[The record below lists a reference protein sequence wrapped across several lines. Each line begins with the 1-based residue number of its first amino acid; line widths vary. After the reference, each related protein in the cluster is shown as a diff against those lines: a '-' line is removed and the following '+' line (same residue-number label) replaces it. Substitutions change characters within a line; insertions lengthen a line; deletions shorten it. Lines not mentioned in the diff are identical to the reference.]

1 MKLLSAMAIGL
12 AVAPAAWSADLL
24 QLYREAQTYDS
35 TLASAR
41 AQFQSNAERVAQA
54 KASLGAQ
61 VNLSATAGY
70 QSIYRKGLAPFVVGG
85 NTNGGTALYTLSLAQ
100 PLYRKQ
106 NDIQLEEAKTSMSQF
121 EAQLAAAEQDLILRV
136 SQAYFDVLQAQD
148 NLDVSKGQKIA
159 IAEQLAQAKRN
170 FEVGTAT
177 IVDQKDAQARY
188 DLAVAK
194 EISDTNDLEVKRRTL
209 ETLVGH
215 DVPVVSVLG
224 DKVELPMPKPNDVA
238 QWVTTSETQ
247 NLQVI
252 SARVSQQVA
261 QQEIE
266 RSRAAF
272 TPNIDLVASVNDAGN
287 TNAYQRPLGGEPRT
301 TIVGVQLGIPLWD
314 SGLRNANVRQA
325 RANFERAR
333 QDFETAR
340 RNVALNARQAFIGVT
355 SGVTQVK
362 ALERSVESSQSSLDS
377 TKLGQQ
383 VGVRTQVDV
392 LNAQQQLFQ
401 ARRDLYAA
409 RYSTI
414 INQLKLKSAA
424 GTLAENDLLEVNVG
438 LGEPQTMP
446 AAAAVPA
453 SAPSAAAPVPA
464 APPAAAEPDKPAKK
478 SKKKSA
484 KRPKP
489 ADL

>member
-41 AQFQSNAERVAQA
+41 AQYQANSERVAQA
-54 KASLGAQ
+54 KASLGTQ
-61 VNLSATAGY
+61 VNLSATTGY
-70 QSIYRKGLAPFVVGG
+70 QSIYRKGLAPFVIGG
-85 NTNGGTALYTLSLAQ
+85 NTNGATALYTLSLAR

-106 NDIQLEEAKTSMSQF
+106 NEIQLDEAKTSLSQF

-148 NLDVSKGQKIA
+148 NLDVSKGQKVA
-159 IAEQLAQAKRN
+159 ISEQLAQAKRN

-215 DVPVVSVLG
+215 DVPVLSVLG
-224 DKVELPMPKPNDVA
+224 DKVELPLPKPNDVA

-252 SARVSQQVA
+252 AARVSQEVA

-266 RSRAAF
+266 RNRAAF
-272 TPNIDLVASVNDAGN
+272 TPNIDLVATLNDAGN
-287 TNAYQRPLGGEPRT
+287 TNSYQRPLGGEPRS
-301 TIVGVQLGIPLWD
+301 TIIGVQLGIPLWD
-314 SGLRNANVRQA
+314 SGLRDANVRQS

-333 QDFETAR
+333 QDLETAR
-340 RNVALNARQAFIGVT
+340 RNVALNARQSFIGVT

-409 RYSTI
+409 RYATI
-414 INQLKLKSAA
+414 INQLRLKSAA
-424 GTLAENDLLEVNVG
+424 GTLAENDLLEVNTG
-438 LGEPQTMP
+438 LGQPQAAAAAAPSVATP
-446 AAAAVPA
+446 AAAAPTPQA
-453 SAPSAAAPVPA
+453 SPA
-464 APPAAAEPDKPAKK
+464 AEADKPAKK
-478 SKKKSA
+478 SKKKKSA
-484 KRPKP
+484 KRSKA